1 MKMAGFME
9 VAVLMMKVNN
19 KPVINEIALTTY
31 KANKKRNLLII
42 FAISLSTFL
51 IASIISIG
59 TSYWKTTMERQ
70 LYTSGMDYDI
80 ALTEPEDAQIKKARS
95 IEEIKYAGLLVKCAV
110 IEKYKQK
117 MLDKTRLYWADNT
130 CFDKMVLPA
139 LETFTGSYP
148 EKENEILLSSRTL
161 ENMGI
166 KKPYKGMGLKL
177 SYYTLEEGTDEEILE
192 REFTLCGWYT
202 DYTGKSKGYISEKF
216 YKKSNV
222 KPTDFTQGSLKIKLK
237 QPLYTEKDILAL
249 QNTLSLSNRQII
261 EADADIISYFIKI
274 TAGLAGILFMVFAS
288 SYLFIYNTLYISV
301 SKDIRYYGQLKTI
314 GMTSVQLKR
323 LINRQAC
330 WNALAGIPTG
340 LAVAIILSKI
350 IIPEV
355 IGIIDYSFNK
365 NNTVPVNIWTFLIAG
380 IFAMAVNKASSHKPA
395 RIAAGC
401 SPVEALNYTGISV
414 KQKYRKRES
423 TSIFSMAMQNIFRN
437 KKQAFIIFLSFVTAI
452 SVYLCTSIYI
462 RANDAKYILN
472 EVLDYDIRFQNETTL
487 EEEKPLFTK
496 EKIKQLENLPGIK
509 SVRTVSS
516 KEVVIPYQEETFG
529 KYFKELYSTRYFPS
543 KSYKSDME
551 EYKKNPENG
560 FFTSRFI
567 GIDEA
572 GFECLNKSVGN
583 ILDKND
589 FEAGKTT
596 VTIRTFTE
604 GDSGMT
610 GKTVNFRLPG
620 GLNPEKEYSIKI
632 AAVASQNS
640 NPAFFAGGIAPEMIV
655 SEKFAEK
662 LLGKTYIE
670 AVMAE
675 YKEPYN
681 KETEKTAI
689 SVFDG
694 INEISNESRLRNY
707 NEMKTTENKTK
718 VLGNSISIIMAI
730 LAIFNYLDM
739 MASNVH
745 SRSNEIATLE
755 SIGMT
760 SKQVKRM
767 LGTEGLGY
775 SFISVIVS
783 LAAGIPL
790 SYAVFN
796 AINLYA
802 GVYYSIPW
810 GRNIAFF
817 VIITTIC
824 VAAPIIVYQKTQNQ
838 NLTSRMGEN
847 F

>member
-1 MKMAGFME
+1 
-9 VAVLMMKVNN
+9 MMKINN
-19 KPVINEIALTTY
+19 KPVINKIALTTY

-42 FAISLSTFL
+42 FAIFLSTFL
-51 IASIISIG
+51 IASIISVG

-70 LYTSGMDYDI
+70 LYTSGIDYDI
-80 ALTEPEDAQIKKARS
+80 ALTEPEDAQIQKARS

-110 IEKYKQK
+110 IEKYQQK
-117 MLDKTRLYWADNT
+117 MPGKTRLYWADNT

-139 LETFTGSYP
+139 LETFTGTYP

-161 ENMGI
+161 QNMGI
-166 KKPYKGMGLKL
+166 KKPHKGMKLEL

-192 REFTLCGWYT
+192 KEFILCGWYN

-237 QPLYTEKDILAL
+237 QPLYTEKDILSL
-249 QNTLSLSNRQII
+249 QNTLNLSNRQII
-261 EADADIISYFIKI
+261 EADASIISYFIKI

-301 SKDIRYYGQLKTI
+301 TRDIRYYGQLKTI
-314 GMTSVQLKR
+314 GMTSVQLKK
-323 LINRQAC
+323 LINKQAF
-330 WNALAGIPTG
+330 WNALAGIPAG
-340 LAVAIILSKI
+340 LVVAIMLSKI
-350 IIPEV
+350 IIPE
-355 IGIIDYSFNK
+355 IISIIDYSFNK
-365 NNTVPVNIWTFLIAG
+365 NNTVPVNIWSFLIAG
-380 IFAMAVNKASSHKPA
+380 IFAIAAIKASSHKPA
-395 RIAAGC
+395 RIAADC
-401 SPVEALNYTGISV
+401 SPVEALIYTGISA
-414 KQKYRKRES
+414 KRKNRKRES

-487 EEEKPLFTK
+487 EEEKPIFTK
-496 EKIKQLENLPGIK
+496 EKIKQLEKLPGIK

-516 KEVVIPYQEETFG
+516 KEVIIPYQEETLG
-529 KYFKELYSTRYFPS
+529 KYFKELYSTRYFPAG
-543 KSYKSDME
+543 SYESDMA
-551 EYKKNPENG
+551 EYKKNPGNG
-560 FFTSRFI
+560 IFTSRFI

-572 GFECLNKSVGN
+572 GFEYLNKSVGN
-583 ILDKND
+583 TLDRND
-589 FEAGKTT
+589 FEAGRTA
-596 VTIRTFTE
+596 VAIRTFTE

-610 GKTVNFRLPG
+610 GKTINFRLPG
-620 GLNPEKEYSIKI
+620 GLNPEKEYSVKI
-632 AAVASQNS
+632 AAVASIQS
-640 NPAFFAGGIAPEMIV
+640 NPAFFAGGIAPEIIV

-662 LLGKTYIE
+662 LLGETYIE

-681 KETEKTAI
+681 KETENAAL
-689 SVFDG
+689 SVFNG
-694 INEISNESRLRNY
+694 ITETSSESRLCNY
-707 NEMKTTENKTK
+707 NEMKTTENKSK

-745 SRSNEIATLE
+745 NRSKELATLE

-760 SKQVKRM
+760 SKQAKRM

-775 SFISVIVS
+775 AIISVTIS

-802 GVYYSIPW
+802 GVSYSIPL
-810 GRNIAFF
+810 GRNIIFF
-817 VIITTIC
+817 AIITIIC
-824 VAAPIIVYQKTQNQ
+824 VTVPVIVYKKTQNQ
-838 NLTSRMGEN
+838 GLTSRMGEN